1 MWDGTLAS
9 SASFPPATPVALDGR
24 IQPFWMELVMG
35 PCWSVINGH
44 GTNTAG
50 RTDREG
56 REGGNWLDSRSCRR
70 GFQGWLRVAT
80 RGLGNSR
87 EVQQTPL
94 GRNPRKKLSLLFPK
108 NTGNQWG
115 METNGNFQS
124 PCKMKHPIKWSSL
137 GVTGNAFIWT
147 FAP

>member
-1 MWDGTLAS
+1 MGWNTRFFSVLPTCNTRSPGWEN
-9 SASFPPATPVALDGR
+9 PALLDGICKER
-24 IQPFWMELVMG
+24 
-35 PCWSVINGH
+35 CWSVINGH
-44 GTNTAG
+44 STNTAG

-56 REGGNWLDSRSCRR
+56 REGGTWLDSRSCRR
-70 GFQGWLRVAT
+70 GFQGWLRAAT

-87 EVQQTPL
+87 EVQRAPL
-94 GRNPRKKLSLLFPK
+94 GRNPRKKLSLLFSK

-115 METNGNFQS
+115 METKGNFES

-137 GVTGNAFIWT
+137 EVTGNVFICT